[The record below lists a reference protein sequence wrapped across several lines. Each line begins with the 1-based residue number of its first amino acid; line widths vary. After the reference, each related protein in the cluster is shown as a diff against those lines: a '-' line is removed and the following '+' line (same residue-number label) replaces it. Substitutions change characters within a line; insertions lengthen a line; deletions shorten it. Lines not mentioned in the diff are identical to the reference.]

1 MRSRI
6 VFTILK
12 KELKE
17 TLRDRRTLLMM
28 IGLPVLVYPLLM
40 IGLSRLQE
48 SQTEASEARASHI
61 AVWGALP
68 VSLATHL
75 GETANIHVDAWA
87 GADPSVQASF
97 ADGSAH
103 PAEPIVDADDARR
116 GPPPTARDTLRE
128 ASNPVLVAAR
138 HALTSR
144 TVDAVVVAWPGFAQ
158 QLDARALATTSIYFD
173 SVRDDSRLARERL
186 VAAMRTYRESVLDA
200 REQMLELPDGFTTG
214 VDIRQRDV
222 AEASRRAAYALGSF
236 LPFLI
241 VSLSLFGGFY
251 AAVDLTAGEKER
263 GTMQTLLCA
272 PVRSLEIVAG
282 KFLAVWVVATVAAL
296 ANIGSLAATMARI
309 LPAGATAV
317 PPSTFVL
324 TAIMLLP
331 ITLTVAALF
340 VAIAAFAKDFKDGQ
354 NFLTPVY
361 MFLALPAG
369 ITMLPSVELDAWTA
383 FVPMINIAL
392 LVKSLLA
399 GEARGELMFLV
410 LASSALYAMLALVLA
425 ARVFDREQVL
435 LGGKESA
442 RALLGFDRTPGGIP
456 TPGVAIV
463 LLAIT
468 LVLAF
473 YVSLGLQSRGIITL
487 LLITQYGIFLVPTL
501 AAIALHRFD
510 LRATLQLRVPS
521 LLAVACGIALGTTAW
536 IAVSAVTVRLMP
548 PPESLTKAME
558 RFIQLGDSPQPLWI
572 VWLVI
577 AITPAICEE
586 TLFRGFILS
595 GFRRAGKWPA
605 ILGSAL
611 LFGLAHASIYRLL
624 PTMLLGIILAY
635 VAWQTRSL
643 IPGIVIHALNNGL
656 VATIAQRESWARALG
671 FSDTSQ
677 TPSLPV
683 IVGAAVVTIA
693 TLGIV
698 SRMGDSPRRSAASHR
713 H

>member
-1 MRSRI
+1 MRVAI
-6 VFTILK
+6 VLSILR

-40 IGLSRLQE
+40 VGLSRLQE
-48 SQTEASEARASHI
+48 SQTEASEARASSI
-61 AVWGALP
+61 AIWGTAP
-68 VSLATHL
+68 ASLAAHL
-75 GETANIHVDAWA
+75 GEARHLQTQPWAASSDAVRA
-87 GADPSVQASF
+87 AIDN
-97 ADGSAH
+97 GSAQ
-103 PAEPIVDADDARR
+103 PAEPIVEATDARR
-116 GPPPTARDTLRE
+116 GTPPPSLRDTLRE
-128 ASNPVLVAAR
+128 ADNPVLAAAR
-138 HALTSR
+138 RALTSR
-144 TVDAVVVAWPGFAQ
+144 EVDAVLVIWPGFGT
-158 QLDARALATTSIYFD
+158 QLDARGLATVSIYFD
-173 SVRDDSRLARERL
+173 SVREDSRLARERA
-186 VAAMRTYRESVLDA
+186 VAALRTYREAVLDA
-200 REQMLELPDGFTTG
+200 RERVLQLPDGFTTA
-214 VDIRQRDV
+214 VDLRQRDV
-222 AEASRRAAYALGSF
+222 AEASRRAAYALGAL

-282 KFLAVWVVATVAAL
+282 KFLAVWVVATVAAVV
-296 ANIGSLAATMARI
+296 NIGSLAATMARI

-324 TAIMLLP
+324 TAVMLLP

-410 LASSALYAMLALVLA
+410 LASSGLYAMLALLLA

-442 RALLGFDRTPGGIP
+442 RALLGLERRHGGVPSPSIAIVVFA
-456 TPGVAIV
+456 VAIV
-463 LLAIT
+463 LG
-468 LVLAF
+468 F
-473 YVSLGLQSRGIITL
+473 YVSLSLQDRGIITIL
-487 LLITQYGIFLVPTL
+487 LATQYGLFLLPTM
-501 AAIALHRFD
+501 
-510 LRATLQLRVPS
+510 ATLLLLGFNVRETLRLRMPNVIGTVC
-521 LLAVACGIALGTTAW
+521 AVAVGATAW
-536 IAVSAVTVRLMP
+536 MAVSGLTVRLMP

-558 RFIQLGDSPQPLWI
+558 RFIQLGDTPQPLWV
-572 VWLVI
+572 VWVVLAV
-577 AITPAICEE
+577 TPAICEE
-586 TLFRGFILS
+586 SLFRGFVLS
-595 GFRRAGKWPA
+595 GFRTLGRWPA
-605 ILGSAL
+605 ILGSAV
-611 LFGLAHASIYRLL
+611 LFGVAHASIYRLL
-624 PTMLLGIILAY
+624 PTLLLGIILAY

-643 IPGIVIHALNNGL
+643 VASIIIHALNNGI
-656 VATIAQRESWARALG
+656 VATLAQRPDLARLVG
-671 FSDTSQ
+671 IDQSSP
-677 TPSLPV
+677 TPSAAA
-683 IVGAAVVTIA
+683 IAIAGAV
-693 TLGIV
+693 TLGALFTL
-698 SRMGDSPRRSAASHR
+698 SRLPPPVDDL
-713 H
+713 